1 MLAKPADVFDREE
14 EWSDLEGFASSQL
27 AGLRIAVV
35 YGRRRHGKSYL
46 LRRLAEASHGL
57 YHLATEQT
65 ETISLRRFADA
76 LCAFQKLPEGSLSFD
91 GWEAALNAAAGLMVA
106 RAEATGGSSTPPLL
120 VLDEFPYLVHETPGL
135 PSIVQ
140 SLYDRIGPGAVSG
153 RAPLRLILCGSAISV
168 MSSLLSG
175 TQALRGRGA
184 LELRVKPFG
193 YREARAYWDIEHTK
207 VAFQHNALIGGTPG
221 YRELVPHP
229 TIPRRADQLGH
240 WLVRNVLR
248 PSVPLFNE
256 AHRVVHEDPRVRDAA
271 SYGSVLATVAAGESS
286 ATKIGGLL
294 GRPATSLAYQ
304 LGMLESTGFLERS
317 HDLLL
322 RRRPVISI
330 ADPIVRLH
338 HVVIEPYLS
347 DFEAGRAQQIW
358 NELAHTI
365 DSKIFGPHFEAI
377 AREWVT
383 RYAGNEADLDIGV
396 TGQTNIACRQHRI
409 SHEID
414 VIALARGE
422 QPQTAGATI
431 ALIGEAKHRSK
442 RTGVAEL
449 HRLEHLRELLTAAGY
464 DAARATLSLFSA
476 ASFTDELVA
485 EAARK
490 RPAVLLADLARLYG

>member
-1 MLAKPADVFDREE
+1 M
-14 EWSDLEGFASSQL
+14 
-27 AGLRIAVV
+27 
-35 YGRRRHGKSYL
+35 
-46 LRRLAEASHGL
+46 RRLAEASHGL

-76 LCAFQKLPEGSLSFD
+76 LCAFQKLPAGSLSFD
-91 GWEAALNAAAGLMVA
+91 GWEAALNAAAGLMVT
-106 RAEATGGSSTPPLL
+106 RAQATGGSSTPPLL

-175 TQALRGRGA
+175 TQALHGRGA

-229 TIPRRADQLGH
+229 TIPRRADQLDH

-304 LGMLESTGFLERS
+304 LECWNPSG
-317 HDLLL
+317 
-322 RRRPVISI
+322 
-330 ADPIVRLH
+330 
-338 HVVIEPYLS
+338 LS
-347 DFEAGRAQQIW
+347 NEATTSCCVAGR
-358 NELAHTI
+358 
-365 DSKIFGPHFEAI
+365 
-377 AREWVT
+377 
-383 RYAGNEADLDIGV
+383 
-396 TGQTNIACRQHRI
+396 
-409 SHEID
+409 
-414 VIALARGE
+414 
-422 QPQTAGATI
+422 
-431 ALIGEAKHRSK
+431 
-442 RTGVAEL
+442 
-449 HRLEHLRELLTAAGY
+449 
-464 DAARATLSLFSA
+464 
-476 ASFTDELVA
+476 
-485 EAARK
+485 
-490 RPAVLLADLARLYG
+490 